1 MIARKLTTL
10 AQVALLSEEE
20 FKRMLP
26 DFVVWFGYSKGAQK
40 PGKSRIYVSQR
51 TEGRRF
57 RWLHRVASND
67 SVVGSSIAVGAKPG
81 RSGATA

>member
-51 TEGRRF
+51 TEGRLF
-57 RWLHRVASND
+57 RWLHRVAKD
-67 SVVGSSIAVGAKPG
+67 SGTGFYAVGAKPLP
-81 RSGATA
+81 RGATA